1 METLLLMKK
10 YRKAESKNENFFVR
24 NKKRKVDHVFGDRLH
39 MICSGGAYLNRA
51 WISLFERYGI
61 TILQG
66 YGMTECA
73 PVISTNLAW
82 NKKAGSVGKLMPNCA
97 AKVVE
102 EEIWVKGS
110 SVMQGG
116 LLNLKI
122 VYTYSLLIHCLQI
135 PRRNQI
141 IQKRSFC
148 I

>member
-122 VYTYSLLIHCLQI
+122 VA
-135 PRRNQI
+135 
-141 IQKRSFC
+141 
-148 I
+148 

>member
-1 METLLLMKK
+1 MKK

-97 AKVVE
+97 AKVLFG
-102 EEIWVKGS
+102 KLS
-110 SVMQGG
+110 APTFFT
-116 LLNLKI
+116 LNAPVFQMVWI
-122 VYTYSLLIHCLQI
+122 
-135 PRRNQI
+135 N
-141 IQKRSFC
+141 IQNFC
-148 I
+148 ICLRSLFKVSIV

>member
-10 YRKAESKNENFFVR
+10 YRKAESKYENFFVR

-66 YGMTECA
+66 YGMTECV

-110 SVMQGG
+110 SVMQGDY
-116 LLNLKI
+116 L
-122 VYTYSLLIHCLQI
+122 T
-135 PRRNQI
+135 
-141 IQKRSFC
+141 
-148 I
+148 

>member
-1 METLLLMKK
+1 
-10 YRKAESKNENFFVR
+10 
-24 NKKRKVDHVFGDRLH
+24 

-135 PRRNQI
+135 PRRNQT

>member
-135 PRRNQI
+135 PRRNQT

>member
-1 METLLLMKK
+1 MKK